1 MTALAIKKATYD
13 DLLKLPENVVGEIIA
28 GELIVSPR
36 PAIKY
41 ARAASVLGATLFGG
55 FDGGTTGPGGLV
67 FLGQPETRLGE
78 HVIVP
83 DIAGWKR
90 ERFTPPAK
98 AAFIE
103 ITPDWILEVLSP
115 STGRT
120 DRMLKMPRYAEFGVS
135 HLWLVDPILK
145 TLEVFKLENKGW
157 RLLAVHGENEIVR
170 AEPFEAM
177 EITLATLW
185 WD

>member
-28 GELIVSPR
+28 GQLIVSPR
-36 PAIKY
+36 PSVVH
-41 ARAASVLGATLFGG
+41 ARAASILGGTLIGG
-55 FDGGTTGPGGLV
+55 FDGGTAGPGRWIILDE
-67 FLGQPETRLGE
+67 PELHLGE

-83 DIAGWKR
+83 DVAGWKR

-98 AAFIE
+98 AVSIE
-103 ITPDWILEVLSP
+103 IVPDWILEVLSP

-135 HLWLVDPILK
+135 HLWLIDPILK

-177 EITLATLW
+177 EIKLETLW